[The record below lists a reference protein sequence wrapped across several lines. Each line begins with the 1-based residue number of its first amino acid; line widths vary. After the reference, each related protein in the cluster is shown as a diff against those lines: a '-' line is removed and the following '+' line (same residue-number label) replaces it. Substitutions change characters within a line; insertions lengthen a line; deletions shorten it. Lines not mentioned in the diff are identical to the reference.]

1 MSRRNEVDKGV
12 NRVFSIGQFILGFF
26 LSLFGL
32 LISGV
37 STPVGGIVALMGVV
51 LMIIA
56 FFNKMWFCCDCGN
69 YLGNGL
75 TSPPADFSYGCNRC
89 GCNICTE
96 EFQGVGETF
105 RDGGRNLQ

>member
-26 LSLFGL
+26 LSIIGL
-32 LISGV
+32 PISCA
-37 STPVGGIVALMGVV
+37 SAFVGGIIVLMGVV

-69 YLGNGL
+69 YLGDGL
-75 TSPPADFSYGCNRC
+75 TSPPVGSYNGCSRC

-105 RDGGRNLQ
+105 RNGGRNLL